1 MNVAAILKGKGRR
14 IVSAQPN
21 DSIETVVGILGRERI
36 GALLVREPSGRVA
49 GVISERDIVAGLARI
64 GAALLQQTASEL
76 MTRNVIYCSP
86 ADSIQT
92 VMEKMTERRFRHMPV
107 LDRGDLVGIIS
118 IGDVVKMR
126 ISETEM
132 EAQSLKEYIA
142 TG

>member
-1 MNVAAILKGKGRR
+1 
-14 IVSAQPN
+14 
-21 DSIETVVGILGRERI
+21 
-36 GALLVREPSGRVA
+36 
-49 GVISERDIVAGLARI
+49 
-64 GAALLQQTASEL
+64 
-76 MTRNVIYCSP
+76 MTRNVVYCSP

-107 LDRGDLVGIIS
+107 LDNGDLVGIIS